1 MDITP
6 LSIAVGKSNIQ
17 KHDDIVVTK
26 KASIDT
32 VKENDK
38 QMSETVHNVAIDP
51 NIGQNLDVVAGVQKD
66 KNEAANKQLQQELK
80 WAKDKQKMLNVKE
93 VKLLQMREI
102 AEQGKQLTSLDPKD
116 LNRLNDRLD
125 KLSEQVSAID
135 SDSKRTKDGRKL
147 E

>member
-1 MDITP
+1 M
-6 LSIAVGKSNIQ
+6 L
-17 KHDDIVVTK
+17 
-26 KASIDT
+26 
-32 VKENDK
+32 
-38 QMSETVHNVAIDP
+38 ETEHNVAIDP

-80 WAKDKQKMLNVKE
+80 WAKDKQKMLSVKE

-102 AEQGKQLTSLDPKD
+102 AEQGKQLTSLNPKEQ
-116 LNRLNDRLD
+116 NRLNDRLD
-125 KLSEQVSAID
+125 TLAAQVSAID